1 MQFFLLMPGDAEEDT
16 LNEANLL
23 GESSF
28 DNFWAGSGLRVLM
41 TLVDKQPEVLETVR
55 IISDTNKRF
64 SIAEFLEEIA
74 NYKIIYK

>member
-1 MQFFLLMPGDAEEDT
+1 
-16 LNEANLL
+16 
-23 GESSF
+23 
-28 DNFWAGSGLRVLM
+28 VLM
-41 TLVDKQPEVLETVR
+41 TLVDKQPEALEAVR

>member
-1 MQFFLLMPGDAEEDT
+1 MQYYLLMPGDREET
-16 LNEANLL
+16 LSEANLL

-41 TLVDKQPEVLETVR
+41 TLVDKQPEVLEAVR